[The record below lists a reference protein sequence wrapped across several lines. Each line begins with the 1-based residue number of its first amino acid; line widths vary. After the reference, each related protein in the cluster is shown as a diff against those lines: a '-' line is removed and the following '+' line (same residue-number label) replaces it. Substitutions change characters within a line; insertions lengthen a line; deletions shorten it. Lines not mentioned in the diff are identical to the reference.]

1 MAEFGQPLSYFI
13 QSRNSGGIHLKGRT
27 KWRIGQVLG
36 QFVATLVARAT
47 DGILSHRGY
56 SCNTAGLIL
65 PIIEYAHNT
74 SGGEAIIGGFVHG

>member
-1 MAEFGQPLSYFI
+1 MAHWLSWDNL
-13 QSRNSGGIHLKGRT
+13 SRF
-27 KWRIGQVLG
+27 W
-36 QFVATLVARAT
+36 FARAT

-74 SGGEAIIGGFVHG
+74 SGGEAIIGGFVRG